1 MQVIARVVF
10 AIGLVLALHC
20 AARAGP
26 LQVTAAENSYGDVA
40 RQIGGDAV
48 NVASI
53 ISNPDQ
59 DPHLFELTPSIIR
72 HVAGAQIVIL
82 NGANY
87 DPWMN
92 KLISATPRSGRIVL
106 NVAELVGKGPGD
118 DPHLWYA
125 PGVMQVLAG
134 ALAETFSKVD
144 STQAAE
150 YTARQQAFKHSLID
164 IDKKI
169 EQIRAKFGAL
179 SVTATE
185 PLFGYMVSALGLQ
198 MRNKRFQLAVMN
210 NSEPSAADVAAFE
223 RDLKERTVKVLL
235 YNKQAATNMTRRMIE
250 IARRANIPV
259 VGLTETEPAGM
270 TYQSW
275 VLAEL
280 DHLQKALAESSQ

>member
-1 MQVIARVVF
+1 MQLIARGLF

>member
-1 MQVIARVVF
+1 MQVIARGLF
-10 AIGLVLALHC
+10 AIGLVLALAC

-26 LQVTAAENSYGDVA
+26 LRVTAAENFYGDVA
-40 RQIGGDAV
+40 REIGGDAV
-48 NVASI
+48 DVANI
-53 ISNPDQ
+53 ISSPEQ

-92 KLISATPRSGRIVL
+92 KLISATPRSERIVL

-144 STQAAE
+144 STKAAE

-169 EQIRAKFGAL
+169 EHIRAKFGGL

-198 MRNKRFQLAVMN
+198 MRNQRFQLAVMN

-223 RDLKERTVKVLL
+223 QDLKESKVKVLL
-235 YNKQAATNMTRRMIE
+235 YNKQAATNLTRRLLE